1 MESLDFWLD
10 EAAASDYGIRLQGP
24 VSFEAPAPRLKTL
37 SVPGRSGDLHIF
49 EGAWGNIAGKA
60 SCFVLS
66 RQAGNALAGVQGFL
80 LGRGGYRRLEVGDD
94 PEFYRL
100 ARLTGGAQQAL
111 RAALLAPFTLTF
123 DCKPQRFS
131 KAGQRPVAFG
141 PAGAPAGAALGT
153 EGPAGLDSPAGG
165 KVNGPIGARE
175 GPLGGGVLHNP
186 YAFPALPL
194 VQVYGSGPGVLQVGQ
209 TVVQLKALDGT
220 LTLDSETQDAY
231 QGTLNKNNTI
241 LAPEFPALL
250 PGDNPI
256 TWTGGIQRVEV
267 TPRWWTL

>member
-10 EAAASDYGIRLQGP
+10 GAAASDYGIRLQGP
-24 VSFEAPAPRLKTL
+24 VSFEAPVPRLQTL

-60 SCFVLS
+60 SCFALS

-100 ARLTGGAQQAL
+100 ARLTGGARQAL

-123 DCKPQRFS
+123 DCKPQRFA

-141 PAGAPAGAALGT
+141 PAGAPAGAA
-153 EGPAGLDSPAGG
+153 
-165 KVNGPIGARE
+165 
-175 GPLGGGVLHNP
+175 LGGGVLHNP

-194 VQVYGSGPGVLQVGQ
+194 VQVYGSGPGILQVGQ
-209 TVVQLKALDGT
+209 TVVQLKALDGA